1 MDEHS
6 ARGGE
11 LLMTHMALEVL
22 GLLVLYQNLLVLE
35 LPLAV
40 KTPHFVRFLLLLPHD
55 AGTSRLQTTH
65 SATESS
71 CAPLLAALIM
81 RCRPPSTTVW
91 FCVRKTLFA

>member
-40 KTPHFVRFLLLLPHD
+40 KTPHFVRFLLLLPHGD
-55 AGTSRLQTTH
+55 GTLE
-65 SATESS
+65 ATANS
-71 CAPLLAALIM
+71 LGH
-81 RCRPPSTTVW
+81 
-91 FCVRKTLFA
+91 